1 MISFACP
8 GCQARLRVGDDKAGK
23 RGKCPRCG
31 HAIEVPLPELRL
43 EGEDDLLEVPTPAA
57 SSWSTPMSA
66 AAPAGTAASQGSG
79 CPSCEGPLPNRAR
92 ICTRCGIRVPSGRP
106 VVIARGVDEDELEV
120 SGLKAIRGVSWL
132 VPFGIYPIYSEAGG
146 KHRPYV
152 TWAVALATVVVSLW
166 FIAARFT
173 DARGSISNMKYMLWP
188 QATEHAAA
196 ENKRLIALAELD
208 PEVGQFHSYQLLTHV
223 FLHGGLL
230 HLAGNMLFLM
240 IFGSRVNSAIGNLP
254 MLVLYPL
261 LGAVAG
267 WQAFFP
273 TDNPVP
279 MLGASG
285 AIMGLAGIYLVLFP
299 IHRVYMAAW
308 WRLGL
313 FLGFRLT
320 YKIFALRGLWV
331 VLAYIALDV
340 ALVALRAK
348 DGVAHGAHIGGFI
361 AGVVVGLALLASR
374 LTYSGSDVLSLV
386 LGRHAWPLLGR
397 PVDRLP
403 KLPVS
408 AR

>member
-1 MISFACP
+1 MISFTCL
-8 GCQARLRVGDDKAGK
+8 GCQAKLRVGDEKAGK

-31 HAIEVPLPELRL
+31 HAIEVPFPELRL
-43 EGEDDLLEVPTPAA
+43 EGEEDLPEA
-57 SSWSTPMSA
+57 SPHSSVSPS
-66 AAPAGTAASQGSG
+66 APAGTATPQSLD
-79 CPSCEGPLPNRAR
+79 CPSCHGQLPARAR

-106 VVIARGVDEDELEV
+106 VLIARGIDEDELEV
-120 SGLKAIRGVSWL
+120 RGEKALRGVSWL
-132 VPFGIYPIYSEAGG
+132 VPCGLYPIYSEAGG

-152 TWAVALATVVVSLW
+152 TWAVALATIVVSLW
-166 FIAARFT
+166 FIAARFG

-196 ENKRLIALAELD
+196 ENKRLLALAEID
-208 PEVGQFHSYQLLTHV
+208 SEVGQFHSYQLLTHV

-240 IFGSRVNSAIGNLP
+240 VFGARVNGAIGNLP

-261 LGAVAG
+261 LGVVAG
-267 WQAFFP
+267 SEAFFP

-279 MLGASG
+279 MIGASG

-313 FLGFRLT
+313 LMGFRLS
-320 YKIFALRGLWV
+320 YKIFAVRGLWV

-340 ALVALRAK
+340 VLVTLRAK

-361 AGVVVGLALLASR
+361 AGVVIGLALLASR
-374 LTYSGSDVLSLV
+374 LTYSGSDVLSLI
-386 LGRHAWPLLGR
+386 LGRHAWPLLGK

-403 KLPVS
+403 RLPIS